1 MKDNGNDKTQL
12 WIAIGNQPGTGAW
25 FSVWL
30 VSRSKRVCLP
40 SAKAAKKLPSQA
52 CTA

>member
-1 MKDNGNDKTQL
+1 MKQNDRTEL
-12 WIAIGNQPGTGAW
+12 WIAVGNQPGTGAW

-30 VSRSKRVCLP
+30 VSRSKRIRA
-40 SAKAAKKLPSQA
+40 AKAAKKLPRGA

>member
-1 MKDNGNDKTQL
+1 MKQDAKTQL

-30 VSRSKRVCLP
+30 VSRSQRARTEKK
-40 SAKAAKKLPSQA
+40 AAAKKLPRGA

>member
-30 VSRSKRVCLP
+30 VSRSKRMR
-40 SAKAAKKLPSQA
+40 ANKAAAKNLPRGA

>member
-1 MKDNGNDKTQL
+1 MKQDDKTQL

-25 FSVWL
+25 FSVWV
-30 VSRSKRVCLP
+30 VSHFRRARRP
-40 SAKAAKKLPSQA
+40 DAKTARKLPQRA

>member
-1 MKDNGNDKTQL
+1 MKQNDKTQL

-30 VSRSKRVCLP
+30 VSHFTRVRRP
-40 SAKAAKKLPSQA
+40 AAKAAKKLPPRTCIA
-52 CTA
+52 

>member
-1 MKDNGNDKTQL
+1 MKDDGNDKTQL

-30 VSRSKRVCLP
+30 VSRFKRVRAP
-40 SAKAAKKLPSQA
+40 KAPEKKLPQGA
-52 CTA
+52 CAA

>member
-1 MKDNGNDKTQL
+1 MKHDEKTEL
-12 WIAIGNQPGTGAW
+12 WIAIGNQPGTCAW

-30 VSRSKRVCLP
+30 LSRSKRVRRP
-40 SAKAAKKLPSQA
+40 TAKAAKKLPSQA

>member
-1 MKDNGNDKTQL
+1 MKDNGNEKTQL

-30 VSRSKRVCLP
+30 VSRSKRVSP
-40 SAKAAKKLPSQA
+40 SKAATKKLPRGA

>member
-1 MKDNGNDKTQL
+1 MKQDDKTQL

-25 FSVWL
+25 FSVCL
-30 VSRSKRVCLP
+30 VSRSKRLRCAD
-40 SAKAAKKLPSQA
+40 AKAAKKLPSEA

>member
-1 MKDNGNDKTQL
+1 MKDNRNEKTQL
-12 WIAIGNQPGTGAW
+12 WIAIGNQPGIGTW

-30 VSRSKRVCLP
+30 VSRSKRVQP
-40 SAKAAKKLPSQA
+40 PKAADKKLPRGA

>member
-1 MKDNGNDKTQL
+1 MKQNDETQL
-12 WIAIGNQPGTGAW
+12 WIAMGNQPGTGAW

-30 VSRSKRVCLP
+30 VSRSKRVRRP
-40 SAKAAKKLPSQA
+40 DAKATKKLPSQA

>member
-1 MKDNGNDKTQL
+1 MKQDEKTQL
-12 WIAIGNQPGTGAW
+12 WIAIGNQPGCGAW

-30 VSRSKRVCLP
+30 VSRSKRARP
-40 SAKAAKKLPSQA
+40 KAASKKLPQGA

>member
-1 MKDNGNDKTQL
+1 MKQDEKTEL
-12 WIAIGNQPGTGAW
+12 WITIGNQPGCGAW

-30 VSRSKRVCLP
+30 VSHYKKVHTP
-40 SAKAAKKLPSQA
+40 KVAAKKLPRVA

>member
-1 MKDNGNDKTQL
+1 MKDDGNDKTEL
-12 WIAIGNQPGTGAW
+12 WIAVGNQPGCGAW

-30 VSRSKRVCLP
+30 VSRSKRNP
-40 SAKAAKKLPSQA
+40 APEAAAKKLPQGA

>member
-1 MKDNGNDKTQL
+1 MKQDEKTQL

-25 FSVWL
+25 FSVW
-30 VSRSKRVCLP
+30 RVCQFTRVRHP
-40 SAKAAKKLPSQA
+40 NAKAAKKLPSQA

>member
-1 MKDNGNDKTQL
+1 MKQDEKTQL

-30 VSRSKRVCLP
+30 VSRFQRVRASK
-40 SAKAAKKLPSQA
+40 AAAKKLPRGA